1 MAKDSKPNN
10 QQRNL
15 KELENRGENRFEGA
29 RDLSPD
35 DFEDFKTGEELNANN
50 EKEELRAENEFERV
64 RDLNPDDFEDFE
76 VSEELQA
83 ARRRQ
88 NKDNKD
94 LNKK

>member
-1 MAKDSKPNN
+1 MAKDSKRNR
-10 QQRNL
+10 QQGSL
-15 KELENRGENRFEGA
+15 KNHENRFEGS

-50 EKEELRAENEFERV
+50 TNEELRAENKFERV

-76 VSEELQA
+76 IAEEFQPT
-83 ARRRQ
+83 RKRQ
-88 NKDNKD
+88 NKDNRD